1 LNEIT
6 GHLLLA
12 GNGEDTQTMKS
23 LSETFARLFG
33 AAPQVEENKEQDI
46 RVAAAALLVHASVID
61 GSVSEIETGRLA
73 ELLKDRFNLTPEQ
86 TNELLIAAER
96 REQQAVDLYGFT
108 SKLKEAMTEEERQG
122 LVFMMWEVV
131 FADGKLDPLEDN
143 LVWRASELLGVS
155 ARDRM
160 TMKQRALAGS

>member
-1 LNEIT
+1 
-6 GHLLLA
+6 
-12 GNGEDTQTMKS
+12 MKS
-23 LSETFARLFG
+23 LSDAFARLFS
-33 AAPQVEENKEQDI
+33 AAPKIEENKEHDM

-61 GSVSEIETGRLA
+61 GVVSEIESGRLA

-96 REQQAVDLYGFT
+96 REQEAIDLYGFT
-108 SKLKEAMTEEERQG
+108 SKLKHTMSEEERQG
-122 LVFMMWEVV
+122 MVFMMWEIV

-143 LVWRASELLGVS
+143 LVWRAAELLGVS

-160 TMKQRALAGS
+160 TMKKRAMDTKQV